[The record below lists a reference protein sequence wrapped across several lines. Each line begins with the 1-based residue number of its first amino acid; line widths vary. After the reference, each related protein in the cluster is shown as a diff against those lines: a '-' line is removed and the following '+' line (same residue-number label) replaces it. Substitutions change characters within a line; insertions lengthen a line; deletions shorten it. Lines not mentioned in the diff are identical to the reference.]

1 MVDVSSAH
9 VIERAPQDTQSAQR
23 EITNNQSLCSWL
35 LKKMPEDMAKTFTDG
50 QLAAIETALED
61 GTPGK
66 KAVDVRFSIPL
77 FRRRAFLVFLAGLER
92 RSPER
97 RSQDRGKHAL
107 WTFANACAFAFIFL
121 FLIPA
126 FMGMG
131 HIITLYL
138 GYAPYRYFGHWRCL
152 GWREPSLASSWR
164 NERTYRSPEAR
175 NSTPKLRTAFCALN
189 VRFGSK
195 ADIR

>member
-1 MVDVSSAH
+1 MVDVSTAQVSK
-9 VIERAPQDTQSAQR
+9 RAPQDAQSAQR
-23 EITNNQSLCSWL
+23 EITNNQSPCSWL

-97 RSQDRGKHAL
+97 RSQDREKHAL

-131 HIITLYL
+131 HILTLYL
-138 GYAPYRYFGHWRCL
+138 GYAPLSLFWALTLL
-152 GWREPSLASSWR
+152 GLAGAIAGFVLAKREDL
-164 NERTYRSPEAR
+164 
-175 NSTPKLRTAFCALN
+175 
-189 VRFGSK
+189 SK
-195 ADIR
+195 S

>member
-1 MVDVSSAH
+1 MTPV
-9 VIERAPQDTQSAQR
+9 PLQL
-23 EITNNQSLCSWL
+23 TNNQSPCSWL
-35 LKKMPEDMAKTFTDG
+35 LKKIPEDMAKTFTDG
-50 QLAAIETALED
+50 QLAAIDRALDD

-66 KAVDVRFSIPL
+66 KAVDVRLSILL

-97 RSQDRGKHAL
+97 RSQEGKKHAL

-131 HIITLYL
+131 HILTSYL
-138 GYAPYRYFGHWRCL
+138 GYAPVSLFWAFALL
-152 GWREPSLASSWR
+152 GLAGAIGGFVLARREDSSK
-164 NERTYRSPEAR
+164 S
-175 NSTPKLRTAFCALN
+175 
-189 VRFGSK
+189 
-195 ADIR
+195 